1 MEIEEV
7 FVYLL
12 VICVSLVILILLCYI
27 LGECI
32 KFLLNIFP
40 KKEIVNEYKNQPRV
54 KLLREIEKL
63 RQLYNN
69 SDIELQK
76 MRDKY
81 EKNCKELDYFK
92 SIVINNKKNK

>member
-40 KKEIVNEYKNQPRV
+40 KKETVNEYKNQPRV
-54 KLLREIEKL
+54 KYVSKIKRLRK
-63 RQLYNN
+63 LYNN
-69 SDIELQK
+69 INIKLQK
-76 MRDKY
+76 KIN
-81 EKNCKELDYFK
+81 KN
-92 SIVINNKKNK
+92 